1 MVYYFTSNVVSPPYN
16 LYVGIDKNENEDLIR
31 WGWPEDVWFHVDKLS
46 SAHVYL
52 RLHEG
57 QSLDDIPTSVI
68 EDCAQL
74 VKANSIMGNK
84 ANNIDVVYTMW
95 ANLQKTGNMDAG
107 QVGFHKQKQVRK
119 IHVERRVN
127 EIVNRLNKTKIEK
140 PQDADERRL
149 EREGRDKRER
159 EDQKAVQ
166 RDLKK
171 QEKEALDKK
180 AKDAEARSYSN
191 LMSAENMTSNQDAG
205 YDSDDFM

>member
-1 MVYYFTSNVVSPPYN
+1 VVSPPYN